1 MDEFIHNNNENCVK
15 NNDFNAPDR
24 KNEFMFT
31 FKHGLRFHNQLFQS
45 LISKCV
51 LNRQKKGKKNTLVFQ
66 YFLKRNNDEFRFTLK
81 QKIR

>member
-1 MDEFIHNNNENCVK
+1 MDEFIHNNNENCIT

-51 LNRQKKGKKNTLVFQ
+51 LNRQKKGKNTLVFQ

>member
-1 MDEFIHNNNENCVK
+1 MIATSLENKNILNMDEFIHNNNENCIT

-24 KNEFMFT
+24 KNEFMCT

-51 LNRQKKGKKNTLVFQ
+51 LNRQKKGKKTHWFFNIF
-66 YFLKRNNDEFRFTLK
+66 
-81 QKIR
+81 

>member
-51 LNRQKKGKKNTLVFQ
+51 LNRQKREKKNTLVFQ
-66 YFLKRNNDEFRFTLK
+66 YFLKRNNN
-81 QKIR
+81 

>member
-1 MDEFIHNNNENCVK
+1 MIATSLENKNSLNMDEFIHNNNENCVK

-31 FKHGLRFHNQLFQS
+31 FKHVLRFHNQLFQS

-51 LNRQKKGKKNTLVFQ
+51 RNRQKREKKPHWFFNIF
-66 YFLKRNNDEFRFTLK
+66 
-81 QKIR
+81 